1 MKKPAQAGFFMPA
14 AFMMRERTHYRLPD
28 SQKMLAF
35 ADMPLHFLGNDS
47 NLLIVFYVQI
57 MPDDFVMQL

>member
-14 AFMMRERTHYRLPD
+14 AFMMLERTHYRLPD

-35 ADMPLHFLGNDS
+35 ADMPLHFLNSSWLKNRRTIG
-47 NLLIVFYVQI
+47 
-57 MPDDFVMQL
+57 